1 MFKANKNSFGDMRSD
16 SAAGDRLKGDLAR
29 VVVEANF
36 ELVEHSTALKLG
48 NIKSLAVGA
57 STVIR
62 L

>member
-1 MFKANKNSFGDMRSD
+1 MIGHQ
-16 SAAGDRLKGDLAR
+16 LAE
-29 VVVEANF
+29 VFDNPKIVFVHNYF
-36 ELVEHSTALKLG
+36 PPSSTAFKLG